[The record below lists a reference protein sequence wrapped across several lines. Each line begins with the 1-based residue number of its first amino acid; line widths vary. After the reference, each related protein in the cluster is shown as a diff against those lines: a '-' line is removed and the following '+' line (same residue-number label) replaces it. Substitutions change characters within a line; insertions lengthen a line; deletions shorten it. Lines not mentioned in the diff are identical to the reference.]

1 MACVVLTQIGLS
13 PKQAAPLI
21 QTTPKTVRKWS
32 AAYED
37 DGECE
42 EAFREGRP
50 MTLSEK
56 QEDAI
61 ISYAIDHPMNSTPK
75 RLKALLDLACSPKTV
90 RRTLDGAGLFGR
102 IARKL
107 PLLTDVAI
115 EKRLRFARDYS
126 RMDWNRVLWS
136 DEMSI
141 RLGPQGQHW
150 VQRPIGEAFT
160 REYSVA
166 VVKHP
171 PKIHVWG
178 CFSSQG
184 VGRIHV
190 FHENLDGPMY
200 KEILKK
206 HLMASADMFWKSG
219 VWHFQQDNDPKHT
232 SKVVSE
238 YLREKLFI
246 EDYLIEWP
254 PYSPDLN
261 PIENLWSDLKKRVE
275 THHCKNVE
283 ELEEAVKK
291 EWERTDKDYCKKL
304 VDSMP
309 TRISQV
315 LEYNG
320 GATKY

>member
-1 MACVVLTQIGLS
+1 
-13 PKQAAPLI
+13 
-21 QTTPKTVRKWS
+21 
-32 AAYED
+32 
-37 DGECE
+37 
-42 EAFREGRP
+42 
-50 MTLSEK
+50 
-56 QEDAI
+56 
-61 ISYAIDHPMNSTPK
+61 MNSTPK

-190 FHENLDGPMY
+190 FHENLNGPMCD
-200 KEILKK
+200 
-206 HLMASADMFWKSG
+206 S
-219 VWHFQQDNDPKHT
+219 
-232 SKVVSE
+232 
-238 YLREKLFI
+238 
-246 EDYLIEWP
+246 
-254 PYSPDLN
+254 
-261 PIENLWSDLKKRVE
+261 RVCLY
-275 THHCKNVE
+275 T
-283 ELEEAVKK
+283 
-291 EWERTDKDYCKKL
+291 Y
-304 VDSMP
+304 
-309 TRISQV
+309 
-315 LEYNG
+315 
-320 GATKY
+320 